1 MAIQA
6 KEYKDISE
14 RARRLY
20 TRVKSALAQ
29 KSTADAMVFEML
41 FDVLREEPGFV
52 DGHNLLR
59 ESLLDHVGRK
69 SSIMRKMTA
78 MLKTG
83 PLMVQVPIF
92 LKKGDHA
99 KAMEMA
105 EKALEADPTNTTTLQ
120 AVAKV
125 AQEAGLS
132 DLAISTLNATVE
144 LDPKNV
150 SALTEL
156 VQIHKSQQQYSQA
169 IEALQK
175 LIRINPNSIEHTTEL
190 KQLTAQATMHKDNW
204 TGEGSYRDVLR
215 DKKQAELLE
224 QQGRSGGLDANSMK
238 NVVADAEANVAKQ
251 ASTANIKKLAEA
263 YVNSKMW
270 DQAIE
275 QYNRILNASGSMDPA
290 IDEAITEI
298 MTAKFDEQINLWKD
312 YVKANPDKQA
322 DADTNM
328 ALYEQQKQDMLFK
341 RMLER
346 IERYP
351 NDSSYRFAIGEMYFY
366 RGELDKAIS
375 EFQLSQKS
383 PQYRIRALA
392 FMGKCTAQKGLV
404 EMALEQFKA
413 ALEGLE
419 KSDPMRK
426 DCLYDMG
433 NAFERLGQEENA
445 LNSFRELYAIDV
457 NFKDVSAKLEKY
469 YKKTV

>member
-14 RARRLY
+14 RARKLY
-20 TRVKSALAQ
+20 ARAKAALAQ
-29 KSTADAMVFEML
+29 KSAADTMVFEML

-52 DGHNLLR
+52 DGHNTLR
-59 ESLLDHVGRK
+59 ESLLDYVGRK
-69 SSIMRKMTA
+69 SSVMRKMTA

-99 KAMEMA
+99 KALEMA
-105 EKALEADPTNTTTLQ
+105 EKALEADPTSTTTLQ

-132 DLAISTLNATVE
+132 ELAISTLVAAIE
-144 LDPKNV
+144 LDPKNIH
-150 SALTEL
+150 SLTEL
-156 VQIHKSQQQYSQA
+156 VELYKIRQEYYKA
-169 IEALQK
+169 IEVLQK
-175 LIRINPNSIEHTTEL
+175 LIRINPGSIEHTTEL
-190 KQLTAQATMHKDNW
+190 KQLTAQATMHKDKW
-204 TGEGSYRDVLR
+204 TGDGSYRDVLR
-215 DKKQAELLE
+215 DKKQSELLE
-224 QQGRSGGLDANSMK
+224 QQSRSGGRDANSMK
-238 NVVADAEANVAKQ
+238 NVIADAEAAAAKQ
-251 ASTANIKKLAEA
+251 ATTANIKKLAEA

-290 IDEAITEI
+290 IDETITEL
-298 MTAKFDEQINLWKD
+298 MTAKFDEQINLWKE
-312 YVKANPDKQA
+312 YVKTNPDKQA
-322 DADTNM
+322 DADTNT
-328 ALYEQQKQDMLFK
+328 ALYEQQKQEMLFK

-346 IERYP
+346 IDRYP
-351 NDSSYRFAIGEMYFY
+351 NDSSYRFAIGEMYFR

-433 NAFERLGQEENA
+433 NAFERLGQEEQA

-469 YKKTV
+469 YKKSV